1 MLAVLLAILAA
12 CSFLTSARLP
22 RGVSPMSSEVVVI
35 LMLLAF
41 IVGMMTGISLVRS
54 TR

>member
-1 MLAVLLAILAA
+1 
-12 CSFLTSARLP
+12 
-22 RGVSPMSSEVVVI
+22 MSSEVVVI

-41 IVGMMTGISLVRS
+41 IVGMMTGISLVHS